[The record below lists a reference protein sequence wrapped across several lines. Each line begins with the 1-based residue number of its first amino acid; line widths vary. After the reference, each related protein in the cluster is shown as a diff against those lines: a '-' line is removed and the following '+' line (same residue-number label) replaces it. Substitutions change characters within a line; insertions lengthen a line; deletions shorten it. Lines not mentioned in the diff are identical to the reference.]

1 MVDPYLDKI
10 ELVDLDLDL
19 GMLALD
25 DIIYVLKR
33 FNPILLI
40 CSGFNWVCGLSSGS
54 RKAR

>member
-25 DIIYVLKR
+25 ETIYVLEQFK
-33 FNPILLI
+33 PILLI
-40 CSGFNWVCGLSSGS
+40 YSGFNWVGGLRSGS